1 MKKKFLQILALAALV
16 AVPVTTVVAQADPAA
31 ATAPAK
37 KKKSNK
43 VKLNATIK
51 FYFEKPDR
59 AEWFVNYPEKL
70 AEAGKDEKITKLATW
85 ADIVDVRGGPVVVKD
100 GIDIKT
106 GIRLKEE
113 RPLKDVVKIEWKND
127 LPLRRARNALVQ
139 GDAAGAL
146 AIAERFLLFFKD
158 LKSVDGS
165 LWLDAAVIKL
175 DALDRQENDA
185 GLDSFIREIQSAP
198 GTEKVEGLSQRIKLV
213 QLRQRLRKGEFQ
225 RVYTDATDMI
235 KKEDSPATLAQL
247 TLLKGRAEF
256 NLGKYEEALYTFLRI
271 PVFYGNQTEYVPA
284 SKLEVARSMLKL
296 DTPDRK
302 AQKMPEVAESYIME
316 VITEYP
322 MTPEAKDALQLLPK
336 DKQDALAKRDA
347 LAEAEKTAAVTA
359 SITSNVDEDSADT
372 SGSGSDSSDEDDDED
387 FDEDEE

>member
-16 AVPVTTVVAQADPAA
+16 AVPVTTVVAQADPAS

-37 KKKSNK
+37 KKKDK
-43 VKLNATIK
+43 LKLNATIK

-85 ADIVDVRGGPVVVKD
+85 ANIMDVRGGPVVVKD
-100 GIDIKT
+100 GIDVRT
-106 GIRLKEE
+106 GIPLKEE

-158 LKSVDGS
+158 LKAVDGS
-165 LWLDAAVIKL
+165 LWLDAAVVKL
-175 DALDRQENDA
+175 DALDRQENDE

-198 GTEKVEGLSQRIKLV
+198 GTEKVEGLPQRIKLV

-235 KKEDSPATLAQL
+235 KKEDNPATLAQL

-256 NLGKYEEALYTFLRI
+256 NLGKYEDALYTFLRI

-359 SITSNVDEDSADT
+359 SITSNVDEESADSDG
-372 SGSGSDSSDEDDDED
+372 SGSGSSDDEDDD
-387 FDEDEE
+387 FDEDDE